1 MQIIMDPLDIS
12 ERFPQEIPVKDC
24 FDSYVEM
31 LRFRNP
37 ALYLHSQRVGIVAYL
52 LALAL
57 GHPSKFADLLQY
69 AGWVHD
75 LGALFLP
82 IRVHPHFLREELY
95 FMPEWQKI
103 YKLHPVV
110 GAKILGKISSF
121 NSSRENLCSIILHH
135 HENWDGSGF
144 PKGLREKEIPV
155 GARILRVADA
165 LVRKIDSPPHGEGKS
180 LKDALFEMLEDSK
193 RIFDPKAISEL
204 IGIEDTIKVW
214 LNLIEEESE
223 QKVKESLLSLG
234 DGLNEAV
241 QENTYN

>member
-1 MQIIMDPLDIS
+1 MQIITEPLEIV
-12 ERFPQEIPVKDC
+12 ERFSPEISIKDC
-24 FDSYVEM
+24 FESYLEII
-31 LRFRNP
+31 RFRNP

-52 LALAL
+52 LALAM
-57 GHPSKFADLLQY
+57 GYPSKFADLLQY

-82 IRVHPHFLREELY
+82 INMHPHFLREELY
-95 FMPEWQKI
+95 HIPEWQKI

-121 NSSRENLCSIILHH
+121 NGGQENLCGIILHH

-144 PKGLREKEIPV
+144 PKGLKEKEIPV

-165 LVRKIDSPPHGEGKS
+165 LIRKIDPPPNGEGKS
-180 LKDALFEMLEDSK
+180 LKDALFDLLQGSK
-193 RIFDPKAISEL
+193 RLFDPKAISEL
-204 IGIEDTIKVW
+204 IGIEETIKVW

-223 QKVKESLLSLG
+223 QKAKKGWLSLEEG
-234 DGLNEAV
+234 ANETIKEV
-241 QENTYN
+241 THS